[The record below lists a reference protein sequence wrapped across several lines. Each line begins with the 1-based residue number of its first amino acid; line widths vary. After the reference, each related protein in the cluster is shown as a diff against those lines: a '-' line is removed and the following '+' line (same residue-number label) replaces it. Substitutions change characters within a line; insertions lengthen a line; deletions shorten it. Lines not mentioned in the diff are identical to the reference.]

1 MYGANMMTAISTR
14 ENKRS
19 HWQQKIVR
27 HWPAI
32 LAVVLGLWVLLPLL
46 APVAMKANLPSL
58 GKAIYLFYSA
68 QCHQLPQRSYFLF
81 GPQLTYSLE
90 QINLARG
97 DFNLNPLL
105 LRQFIGNAQMG
116 YKVAWS
122 DRMVSLYTSLFV
134 GAAIYAVM
142 RRRIKPFPVLV
153 FVAFLMPLALDG
165 LSHTVSDFWGIGN
178 GFRDSNEWLRAL
190 TGNVFSS
197 TFYEGDAWGSF
208 NAWMRL
214 ITGILAG
221 VGLAWFLL
229 PRLDKWL

>member
-1 MYGANMMTAISTR
+1 
-14 ENKRS
+14 
-19 HWQQKIVR
+19 
-27 HWPAI
+27 
-32 LAVVLGLWVLLPLL
+32 
-46 APVAMKANLPSL
+46 
-58 GKAIYLFYSA
+58 
-68 QCHQLPQRSYFLF
+68 
-81 GPQLTYSLE
+81 
-90 QINLARG
+90 
-97 DFNLNPLL
+97 LL

-122 DRMVSLYTSLFV
+122 DRMVSLYTSLFA

-142 RRRIKPFPVLV
+142 RRRIKPFPVFV
-153 FVAFLMPLALDG
+153 FVALLMPLALDG

-197 TFYEGDAWGSF
+197 TFYAGDAWGSF